1 LKATCAGDRIQEE
14 ATDKQGSARNLESAS
29 HEISRR
35 AFWLVSRAAL
45 GLYRRF
51 PVFGTLR
58 AAVGIIRQGDR
69 YLLIKRN
76 DGRGFSFPGGLAKLR
91 ESDENAVRREVSEE
105 TGLEVTAAEL
115 DFRYFSAADVPCNIS
130 VFKVGVAG
138 DLRGSWEG
146 LPQWVERPAI
156 RTGIL
161 KSQIPIVERIL
172 NSE

>member
-1 LKATCAGDRIQEE
+1 LARI
-14 ATDKQGSARNLESAS
+14 S

-35 AFWLVSRAAL
+35 AFWVISRVAL
-45 GLYRRF
+45 ALYRRF

-58 AAVGIIRQGDR
+58 SVVGIIQQGDR
-69 YLLIKRN
+69 YLLIDRN
-76 DGRGFSFPGGLAKLR
+76 DGRGYSFPGGLAKLR

-130 VFKVGVAG
+130 VFNVGVTG

-146 LPQWVERPAI
+146 LPQWVERAAI